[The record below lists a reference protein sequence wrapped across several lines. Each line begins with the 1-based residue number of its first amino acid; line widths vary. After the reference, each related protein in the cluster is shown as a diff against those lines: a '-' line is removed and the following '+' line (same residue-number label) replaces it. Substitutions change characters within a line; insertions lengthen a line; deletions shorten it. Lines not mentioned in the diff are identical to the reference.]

1 MHILK
6 WSVLLSVFW
15 LLLSGFIQPLLLS
28 FGVISVAIVIL
39 LVTRIDKVDRKPKTF
54 RTDHRIFRY
63 VLWLMKEM
71 LTSSIQVTK
80 HIWGSTDKLEP
91 TLAKIPANKVPQDTR
106 VLYANSIT
114 LTPGTLSVDL
124 DENELTV
131 HALQKSSID
140 ELKEGGMEKK
150 ISSIWGS
157 K

>member
-1 MHILK
+1 
-6 WSVLLSVFW
+6 
-15 LLLSGFIQPLLLS
+15 
-28 FGVISVAIVIL
+28 
-39 LVTRIDKVDRKPKTF
+39 
-54 RTDHRIFRY
+54 
-63 VLWLMKEM
+63 
-71 LTSSIQVTK
+71 
-80 HIWGSTDKLEP
+80 
-91 TLAKIPANKVPQDTR
+91 